1 MWEKVKNILG
11 NENLKTLKSY
21 QKVVSK
27 INALEAETKALDD
40 GDFPLKTADFQAKLK
55 ADKGLDDLIP
65 EAFALV
71 REASRRV
78 IGERH
83 YDVQLLGGLALHH
96 GNIAEMATGEGKT
109 LSSTCPVYLNA
120 LDGKGVHIITPNDYL
135 AKRDSQWMGQIFKFL
150 GLKVGLIQHGIYDEE
165 RRNAYA
171 ADITYGTNNEFGF
184 DYLRDNMKYSL
195 EDYVQRDFNFAV
207 VDEVDSILIDEART
221 PLIISGP
228 TEDNIDKYHQIN
240 KFVYGLSR
248 EIRKEEVGKLPQDQM
263 HNISDNLEELEDH
276 DIVRD
281 GDFALDERARS
292 INLTDQGSVKI
303 EERLQDMLV
312 KDTSLFDYDNME
324 ILHHVNQALKAHYM
338 FNKDVDYVV
347 QEGQVIIVDEFT
359 GRLMPGRRFSDGLHQ
374 ALEAKEG
381 VTVERENQTLATIT
395 FQNYFRL
402 YSKLSGMTGTAE
414 TEKNEFKKIYNLG
427 VVVVPTNKP
436 LARKDLSDVVFK
448 TVDAK
453 YRATVDRISELNQK
467 GQPVLVGTVSIEV
480 SESISKL
487 LKKEGIA
494 HEVLNAKHH
503 EREAEIIS
511 AAGQFG
517 AVTIATNM
525 AGRGTDIKPSQE
537 TLEVGG
543 LFVLGT
549 GRHDS
554 RRIDNQFRGRS
565 GRQGDPGASQFLLSL
580 EDDLLRIFG
589 GERISNLMDKL
600 NIEED
605 EPIEHVFITKAIGNA
620 QRKVEG
626 YHFDMR
632 KHVLEYDDVMEKQR
646 SIIYGRRR
654 EILGE
659 GVQNLIL
666 EMCDGVVDRIMNQ
679 HCADKYADQWDV
691 KGFNRAFESV
701 FGKVPNEKWYEEEL
715 KADEHAEIFY
725 KWIED
730 LYKEKIDFFRKVAAF
745 NFEPEVSEDEGK
757 DLFIKMILDLERQ
770 VLLKVNDNLWKDH
783 LLSMDHLREG
793 IGLVGYAQKKPLD
806 EYRKQAFEMFSDLMD
821 RIDQEAIS
829 TFYKLTIAHHLAE
842 SEPSPLPQDVEFI
855 HGEVEKPTDEKV
867 KQKKQQPVRAQAT
880 TGRNEPCPCGSGKK
894 YKKCCGIAKKI
905 A

>member
-381 VTVERENQTLATIT
+381 VTIERENQTLATIT

-842 SEPSPLPQDVEFI
+842 SEPPPLPQDVEFI
-855 HGEVEKPTDEKV
+855 HGEVEKPTDAKV
-867 KQKKQQPVRAQAT
+867 NQKKQQPVRAQAT